1 MLSSDSNHK
10 EWVVQPAPPL
20 CEKRQ
25 VRPKIFG
32 FPVTEDD
39 LYTWAV
45 KHYTRPGGSLCV
57 RRNAAWTAI
66 CVRLPTDHRHVTTIR
81 DQLPDDPE
89 FRRRDQLECRRFG
102 AHQDTEL
109 IKSFLMLLTWAT
121 AQGGF
126 TRASHKHGDVLYMVS
141 PLLF

>member
-1 MLSSDSNHK
+1 MENSLTVLSSDSNHE

-25 VRPKIFG
+25 VLSKIFG

-39 LYTWAV
+39 LYAWTV
-45 KHYTRPGGSLCV
+45 KHNTRPGGSPCV

-66 CVRLPTDHRHVTTIR
+66 CVRLPTDHRRVTAIR

-89 FRRRDQLECRRFG
+89 YRCVP
-102 AHQDTEL
+102 
-109 IKSFLMLLTWAT
+109 S
-121 AQGGF
+121 
-126 TRASHKHGDVLYMVS
+126 
-141 PLLF
+141 

>member
-1 MLSSDSNHK
+1 MLTVFSSDSNHE

-32 FPVTEDD
+32 FPVTEDV
-39 LYTWAV
+39 LYAWAV

-102 AHQDTEL
+102 AHPGHRT
-109 IKSFLMLLTWAT
+109 
-121 AQGGF
+121 
-126 TRASHKHGDVLYMVS
+126 HKIVFDAIDMGNRPGWFY
-141 PLLF
+141 PGEP